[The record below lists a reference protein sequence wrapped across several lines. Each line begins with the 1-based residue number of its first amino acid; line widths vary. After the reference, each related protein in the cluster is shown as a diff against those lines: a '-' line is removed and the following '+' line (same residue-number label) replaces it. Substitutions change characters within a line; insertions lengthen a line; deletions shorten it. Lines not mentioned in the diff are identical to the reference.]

1 MAREQHPYLY
11 APEAAAL
18 LRVHVETLY
27 RMIERGEV
35 PATKVARRWRISRE
49 YVETMLAGETPLDA
63 KCEAALE
70 RWLANAPPLLSEAQ
84 KDTIAA
90 AFAGAF
96 PTPGAR

>member
-18 LRVHVETLY
+18 LRVH
-27 RMIERGEV
+27 
-35 PATKVARRWRISRE
+35 
-49 YVETMLAGETPLDA
+49 VETMLAGETPLDA